1 MKFRKIIVLMIV
13 SAAIFALFTSCA
25 GDGGAA
31 PAAPAPQQGAADGP
45 AQAGDGEPEG
55 TVPGTGGLVNAAGFP
70 IVNENITVNIMT
82 MMTPLQVEWNDMM
95 IWEVYEEMT
104 GITVNFESV
113 PSEFVSERRNLIMAA
128 GGDLPD
134 AFMGMGFPAAEVSR
148 FGAQGLL
155 IPLGDLME
163 SLAPAFVYQMN
174 RFPSIRAGLT
184 MPDGNI
190 YSFTY
195 VLGAGAVTQGAYMFF
210 NGEVLDILG
219 MDVPETMEEFREFL
233 RRSIEVNFNGQNNS
247 IGFAT
252 SDVRALDRLFGP
264 FFGLY
269 NRGGAHNLVDIDQD
283 GNIRF
288 QPTSQNYK
296 DMLMFLN
303 SLYEEGLLDPEIY
316 MQDNMTNLIA
326 MGEQG
331 RLMSF
336 QFINAA
342 IIGARYG
349 DMMRGMTVPLTYPS
363 MGYTERRWAQSPPFG
378 GHVFVISHT
387 SNYPEA
393 LVRWVDYFYTP
404 EGNRMFFMGFE
415 GITWEYDEYG
425 RPQYNDYVLNHPDG
439 IMFEQVLGAYVPWA
453 GGGNPSIADDAY
465 FRGGEMQPITM
476 ATAEA
481 FYPYRL
487 PHIWPSF
494 MWPAEVADDM
504 AAISTDITTYLNEN
518 RALFI
523 TSRRSFDEW
532 DDFVRGFDALRLE
545 RFMEIYAQM
554 IPYFE

>member
-1 MKFRKIIVLMIV
+1 MSKKKFIILLFATVLAFV
-13 SAAIFALFTSCA
+13 VFAGCDSNGGDTPAPPA
-25 GDGGAA
+25 GGGAA
-31 PAAPAPQQGAADGP
+31 GTATADT
-45 AQAGDGEPEG
+45 GD
-55 TVPGTGGLVNAAGFP
+55 TVANGLVNRTGFP
-70 IVNENITVNIMT
+70 IVNEPITVNIMT
-82 MMTPLQVEWNDMM
+82 MMTPLQIEWNDMM

-113 PSEFVSERRNLIMAA
+113 PQEFVSERRNLIMAA
-128 GGDLPD
+128 GGELPD
-134 AFMGMGFPAAEVSR
+134 AFMGMGFTPAETSR
-148 FGAQGLL
+148 FGTQGML
-155 IPLGDLME
+155 IPLNDLMDE
-163 SLAPAFVYQMN
+163 LAPAFRHQMDI
-174 RFPSIRAGLT
+174 FPSIRAGLT

-210 NGEVLDILG
+210 NGEVLDMLG
-219 MDVPETMEEFREFL
+219 MDVPETLEDFREFL
-233 RRSIEVNFNGQNNS
+233 RRSIEVDFNGQGNS
-247 IGFAT
+247 VGFAT

-269 NRGGAHNLVDIDQD
+269 NRGGAHQFVDIDQD

-288 QPTSQNYK
+288 QQTTQNYK

-303 SLYEEGLLDPEIY
+303 SLYEEGLLDTEIY
-316 MQDNMTNLIA
+316 SQENMTNLIA

-342 IIGARYG
+342 IIGSTYG

-363 MGYTERRWAQSPPFG
+363 LGYTERRWAQSPPFG
-378 GHVFVISHT
+378 GNPFVISHT

-404 EGNRMFFMGFE
+404 SGNRMFFMGFE
-415 GITWEYDEYG
+415 GVTWEYDEDG

-453 GGGNPSIADDAY
+453 GGGNPSIAGDDY
-465 FRGGEMQPITM
+465 FRGGEMMPITM

-487 PHIWPSF
+487 QHIWPSF
-494 MWPAEVADDM
+494 MWPAQAADDM
-504 AAISTDITTYLNEN
+504 AAITADLLTYLNEN

-523 TSRRSFDEW
+523 TGRRSFDEW
-532 DDFVRGFDALRLE
+532 DDFVRGFDALRIDRFLE
-545 RFMEIYAQM
+545 VYAEM
-554 IPYFE
+554 IPNFE